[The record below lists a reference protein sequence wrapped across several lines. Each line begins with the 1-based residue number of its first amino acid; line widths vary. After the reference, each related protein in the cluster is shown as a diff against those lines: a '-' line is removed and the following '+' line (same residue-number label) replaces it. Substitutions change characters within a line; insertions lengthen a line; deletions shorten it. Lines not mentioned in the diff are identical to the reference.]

1 MDLENFEVI
10 LKQLQDMGY
19 RGKMSYHFYGEPL
32 LHPKLNQFIELT
44 KKTLPEVRS
53 EIFSNGVY
61 LTKAKF
67 DSLRKSGV
75 DKFTIT
81 RHKDAGKIAFEETF
95 ALLSEEEKKS
105 VKYYGYEQ
113 LIYTS
118 RGGLV
123 EAGKKVET
131 PLKRMCLIPQCT
143 IVITKDGNVLA
154 CYEDYKEKNIMGNV
168 FQEHLR
174 DIWEKPQYREFRENL
189 KKGQR
194 YLYDVCRNCN
204 NMQVLQ

>member
-67 DSLRKSGV
+67 DSLRKS
-75 DKFTIT
+75 
-81 RHKDAGKIAFEETF
+81 
-95 ALLSEEEKKS
+95 
-105 VKYYGYEQ
+105 
-113 LIYTS
+113 
-118 RGGLV
+118 
-123 EAGKKVET
+123 
-131 PLKRMCLIPQCT
+131 
-143 IVITKDGNVLA
+143 
-154 CYEDYKEKNIMGNV
+154 
-168 FQEHLR
+168 
-174 DIWEKPQYREFRENL
+174 
-189 KKGQR
+189 
-194 YLYDVCRNCN
+194 
-204 NMQVLQ
+204 